1 MFKTIFKKK
10 IKVTVNRQS
19 VLLQN
24 KFYSY
29 FLNAQTDVVY
39 CSTIKSKNKLPVYEF
54 FFSFSHIQCTCIL
67 LLCYFEVGFSFK
79 KSSFLS
85 LSKKKTN
92 KMLTNRVN

>member
-39 CSTIKSKNKLPVYEF
+39 CSTIKSKNNYQYMIIF
-54 FFSFSHIQCTCIL
+54 FHLAIYNVHAYSYYVIL
-67 LLCYFEVGFSFK
+67 EWD
-79 KSSFLS
+79 S
-85 LSKKKTN
+85 LSKNLPFYHYQRKKQT
-92 KMLTNRVN
+92 RC

>member
-39 CSTIKSKNKLPVYEF
+39 CSTIKSKNNYQYMNSF
-54 FFSFSHIQCTCIL
+54 FHLAIYNVHAYSYYIIWECD
-67 LLCYFEVGFSFK
+67 
-79 KSSFLS
+79 S
-85 LSKKKTN
+85 LSKNLPFYHYQRKKQT
-92 KMLTNRVN
+92 RC

>member
-24 KFYSY
+24 KLYSY

-39 CSTIKSKNKLPVYEF
+39 CSTIKSEITPVYEF
-54 FFSFSHIQCTCIL
+54 FFHLAIYNVHAYSYYVIL
-67 LLCYFEVGFSFK
+67 EWD
-79 KSSFLS
+79 S
-85 LSKKKTN
+85 LSKNLPFYHYQRKN
-92 KMLTNRVN
+92 KQDANE